1 MVMALETLDLSTNV
15 KYYGREEPLPVQRR
29 LSAGPLSMVL
39 EDGDLRYIRLGER
52 EVLRRVYVA
61 VRDSNWRTIQPS
73 YTNVRLDIA
82 PDAFHITLDADDAV
96 GEIDVSRHVPLR
108 GRVGGM
114 IKAS

>member
-82 PDAFHITLDADDAV
+82 PDAFDISFDVEHAV
-96 GEIDVSRHVPLR
+96 GEIDFAWHGTLR
-108 GRVGGM
+108 G
-114 IKAS
+114 